1 MARPLKKAD
10 KSKPVKID
18 AKREREC
25 EARGSEE
32 GESEKGERVTDSN
45 DKEFLTSTTREDKKF
60 LRISERTQGLNNL
73 SECPRVRALSDR
85 DRDKHA
91 DDKYWDARM
100 G

>member
-1 MARPLKKAD
+1 MARPLKNAD

-32 GESEKGERVTDSN
+32 GERVTESN
-45 DKEFLTSTTREDKKF
+45 GKEFQISNTREDRKF
-60 LRISERTQGLNNL
+60 LRISEGTQGLNNF